1 MKRRVIHP
9 YKILAVALGA
19 GVGCSSSARPDPA
32 PATTT
37 SAATRVT
44 APAVS
49 PANAADAAAIAAA
62 VATPGAPDGANQH
75 TPPTDDKADPKL
87 LTLRTELDQESIQTA
102 LTKQDHYR
110 PLCDKD
116 GYPLVGNLNRK
127 GPGPPGASPSAFCA
141 GVRSKKP
148 A

>member
-32 PATTT
+32 PATATAANAPNAAATPATPAAPAT
-37 SAATRVT
+37 SAT
-44 APAVS
+44 
-49 PANAADAAAIAAA
+49 
-62 VATPGAPDGANQH
+62 PDGVNRH

-87 LTLRTELDQESIQTA
+87 LTLRTELDQESLQAA

-127 GPGPPGASPSAFCA
+127 GPGPPGASPSAFCT

>member
-19 GVGCSSSARPDPA
+19 GVGCSSSARPEPA
-32 PATTT
+32 PA
-37 SAATRVT
+37 
-44 APAVS
+44 AP
-49 PANAADAAAIAAA
+49 DAA
-62 VATPGAPDGANQH
+62 VQH
-75 TPPTDDKADPKL
+75 APPTDDKADPKL
-87 LTLRTELDQESIQTA
+87 LTLRTELDQESLQAA
-102 LTKQDHYR
+102 LTKQDHFR

-127 GPGPPGASPSAFCA
+127 GPGPPGAAPSAFCA
-141 GVRSKKP
+141 GVRTKKP

>member
-19 GVGCSSSARPDPA
+19 GVGCSSSARPDPTPA
-32 PATTT
+32 PAATT
-37 SAATRVT
+37 
-44 APAVS
+44 AV
-49 PANAADAAAIAAA
+49 N
-62 VATPGAPDGANQH
+62 APDGVNQH
-75 TPPTDDKADPKL
+75 APPTDDKADPKL
-87 LTLRTELDQESIQTA
+87 LTLRTELDQGNLEAA
-102 LTKQDHYR
+102 LAKQDHFR

-127 GPGPPGASPSAFCA
+127 GPGPPGATPSAFCA